1 MRKTMQARTGLT
13 AKRLTPA
20 VLAATAA
27 LLAACGDGAD
37 RDAIRISGNIELTE
51 VKVAFKVSGKLAERT
66 VDEGDRVE
74 AGQVIARLDQ
84 EPILRQKE
92 QAEAALAAARSG
104 LQQLLTAIEFQEA
117 SIEGQIAQRQAQL
130 EQALARLAELEA
142 GSRKQEIAQARARVE
157 RARSEFD
164 RAKADW
170 DRAQPLMK
178 AEDISRAQYDQFR
191 ARYEA
196 AKAQLEEAEQWLAL
210 VEEGPREETIEQAR
224 AAVQQAEAALRLA
237 EAQRIELRR
246 RRQEVDARKAEI
258 RRAEAQVG
266 YLETQL
272 ADTVATAPVG
282 GIVLSKAAEVGEV
295 LAAGT
300 TVVTIGDLDHPWVR
314 GYINETDLG
323 RVKIGA
329 PVRVTTDTFPGK
341 VYQGRVTFIASEAEF
356 TPKQIQTQEERVKLV
371 YRIKI
376 DVENP
381 NQELKLNMPVDGEIV
396 LE

>member
-1 MRKTMQARTGLT
+1 MKSTRIRIMIKSAYIWLL
-13 AKRLTPA
+13 A
-20 VLAATAA
+20 LAAGAGW
-27 LLAACGDGAD
+27 LAGCGNGNAAD
-37 RDAIRISGNIELTE
+37 RIRISGNIELTE
-51 VKVAFKVSGKLAERT
+51 VKVAFKVSGKLVERT

-92 QAEAALAAARSG
+92 QAEAALDAARSA

-117 SIEGQIAQRQAQL
+117 SIENQIAQRQAQL
-130 EQALARLAELEA
+130 DQALARLAELEA
-142 GSRKQEIAQARARVE
+142 GSREQEIAQARARME
-157 RARSEFD
+157 RARSEFA
-164 RAKADW
+164 RAEADW
-170 DRAQPLMK
+170 KRAQPLMT

-224 AAVQQAEAALRLA
+224 AQVEQARAALRLA
-237 EAQRIELRR
+237 EAQKIELRR
-246 RRQEVDARKAEI
+246 RRQEVDARKADI
-258 RRAEAQVG
+258 RRAEAQVAFLG
-266 YLETQL
+266 TQL

-341 VYQGRVTFIASEAEF
+341 VYHGRVSFIASEAEF

>member
-1 MRKTMQARTGLT
+1 MQARTGLT